1 MRRHSLSIALGVLI
15 AAAALTVAPSLPGA
29 TTPAG
34 AVANATATPAVS
46 GQPSPLDGV
55 AGSAPG
61 LAGGGVQSPASL
73 PVHGRPPL
81 PTAPS
86 PSTLTGYVWPLPNGR
101 VTNGFGPNWFGDNWV
116 GGVRFHDGLDIATFC
131 GDRIGAAHAGVV
143 LAVGRKVDPWMGW
156 IGSLAPSVTRRNTY
170 NLWGELPII
179 IVIDDGNGYRSIYAH
194 FSQTA
199 VKVGQVVQ
207 AGQFIGCEGRTG
219 FATGC
224 HLHYGLFSPYD
235 YGPLRPAPGRRQAD
249 QAAGLRDRPDQ
260 PAPGPAAASRA
271 RGAEPQPGSQPVAKR
286 VDKRGVALRCARRS
300 ARSGGRSGTTPAG
313 GVAIR

>member
-1 MRRHSLSIALGVLI
+1 MRRHSVSIALGVLI
-15 AAAALTVAPSLPGA
+15 AAAAMAVAPSLLGA
-29 TTPAG
+29 SLPTG
-34 AVANATATPAVS
+34 AVAQATGTPPVGA
-46 GQPSPLDGV
+46 GHPSPSDGM

-61 LAGGGVQSPASL
+61 VAGGVAQAAASL

-81 PTAPS
+81 PTAPN
-86 PSTLTGYVWPLPNGR
+86 PSTLTGYVWPLPHGR
-101 VTNGFGPNWFGDNWV
+101 VTNGFGPNWYGDNWV

-156 IGSLAPSVTRRNTY
+156 IGSLLPSVTRRDTY
-170 NLWGELPII
+170 SLWGELPII

-199 VKVGQVVQ
+199 VKVGQVVK
-207 AGQFIGCEGRTG
+207 AGQFIGYEGRTG

-235 YGPLRPAPGRRQAD
+235 TDRFGLRPDVAKRTKLPAFEIARINPLLVLPPRPAPGAS
-249 QAAGLRDRPDQ
+249 PS
-260 PAPGPAAASRA
+260 PGQSPNPYAS
-271 RGAEPQPGSQPVAKR
+271 PSPSP
-286 VDKRGVALRCARRS
+286 S
-300 ARSGGRSGTTPAG
+300 T
-313 GVAIR
+313 